1 MIVSLIV
8 AMAQGGIIGR
18 KGELP
23 WDLPE
28 DRAYFRR
35 TTMGHPV
42 IMGRRTH
49 ESIGALLSGRQNI
62 VLTRNPSYRVAG
74 GVVVAS
80 VPAALE
86 AAGDATEVF
95 AIGGEDVYREFL
107 PVAQRLYITHL
118 ETMVAG
124 DRRFPSVDWEEW
136 RLVSETSG
144 TAAAAPAA
152 APIRFGV
159 YHRIEERE
167 GGGG

>member
-1 MIVSLIV
+1 VDGVIVSLIV
-8 AMAQGGIIGR
+8 AMDPGGIIGR

-49 ESIGALLSGRQNI
+49 ESIGSLLSGRRNI
-62 VLTRNPSYRVAG
+62 VLSRNPSFRVPG

-86 AAGDATEVF
+86 AAGDATEAFV
-95 AIGGEDVYREFL
+95 IGGEGVYREFL
-107 PVAQRLYITHL
+107 PVAHRLYITHI
-118 ETMVAG
+118 EATVAG
-124 DRRFPSVDWEEW
+124 DRRFPWVDWQEW
-136 RLVSETSG
+136 RIVSETSG
-144 TAAAAPAA
+144 TAAATPL
-152 APIRFGV
+152 RFGV
-159 YHRIEERE
+159 YHRTKGRA
-167 GGGG
+167 GGGA